1 MNMIEALE
9 RKLNKKL
16 KKNFLPMQIGDIKET
31 QADISL
37 LKELTSY
44 YPQTS
49 IEDGVSKFIDWYL
62 KYYQI

>member
-9 RKLNKKL
+9 RKLNKKS
-16 KKNFLPMQIGDIKET
+16 KKFSTNANWDIKET